1 MTWIHSQ
8 YAKPS
13 SQAFRL
19 KVRPSVMWEI
29 HRSKCHLVATYLHN
43 QLGFPR
49 PHPPH
54 FTTSTAPGLGD
65 RNTGGKMKVSQPLG
79 NWGCPRKGGS
89 AKEQRQCS
97 ITGSCGGRKAGR
109 TCIRGRQ
116 GPDYRETHTPTWRVL
131 RFTLKA
137 VENHWRTFNMSKVVY
152 HLAGKIVWDKRC
164 TAGPWITLFP
174 STLFCCNID
183 EIS

>member
-54 FTTSTAPGLGD
+54 FRTSIAPGLGD
-65 RNTGGKMKVSQPLG
+65 RNTGGKMKVSQLLG
-79 NWGCPRKGGS
+79 NWSCLGKVGQRKNKGS
-89 AKEQRQCS
+89 AVSQ
-97 ITGSCGGRKAGR
+97 GPVVAGR
-109 TCIRGRQ
+109 MCIRGRQ
-116 GPDYRETHTPTWRVL
+116 GPDYGETPTNMKSL
-131 RFTLKA
+131 HFTLKS

-174 STLFCCNID
+174 SMLFCYNID

>member
-1 MTWIHSQ
+1 
-8 YAKPS
+8 
-13 SQAFRL
+13 
-19 KVRPSVMWEI
+19 MWEI

-54 FTTSTAPGLGD
+54 FTTSTTPGLGD

-97 ITGSCGGRKAGR
+97 ITGSCGGRKDVHSWQAGTR
-109 TCIRGRQ
+109 LQRNS
-116 GPDYRETHTPTWRVL
+116 HTNMKSL
-131 RFTLKA
+131 HFILKA

-152 HLAGKIVWDKRC
+152 HLAGKIVWDKIC

-174 STLFCCNID
+174 SMLFCCNID